1 MNPGTHSTP
10 GRHIY
15 ECLGNSTTLHCG
27 AWQLTECH
35 ATLQRFWGSEV
46 IRQHPGAGPR
56 PSEARLGV
64 IWIMGDEALA
74 MEQLSDEELHS
85 DVEAILAAF
94 PAIQLPK
101 GFRVHRSKWG
111 TDELFRGSYAF
122 AAAGCTSE
130 DFGTLAAPVEA
141 GGRPVLLFAGD
152 ACHLQNYGCTS
163 AACFTG
169 QDAAR
174 VVLKGIG
181 TTPAHQG
188 WNG

>member
-1 MNPGTHSTP
+1 
-10 GRHIY
+10 
-15 ECLGNSTTLHCG
+15 
-27 AWQLTECH
+27 
-35 ATLQRFWGSEV
+35 
-46 IRQHPGAGPR
+46 
-56 PSEARLGV
+56 
-64 IWIMGDEALA
+64 
-74 MEQLSDEELHS
+74 MEQLSDEELHN

-101 GFRVHRSKWG
+101 AFRVHRSKWG

-122 AAAGCTSE
+122 AAAGSTSE
-130 DFGTLAAPVEA
+130 DFGTLAAPVSA

-169 QDAAR
+169 QDAAQ

-181 TTPAHQG
+181 TTSAQQR
-188 WNG
+188 